1 MRAATCILA
10 KAAALARAS
19 ASVTAFAADVPGSS
33 CSGFGYRVVR
43 GRVGDALDRTI
54 ANQLSREDMDY
65 IVAPF
70 ATDNERRGLWRTEF
84 WGKYMHSA
92 APLFAY
98 SGCARLKA
106 NMDSSVKAIL
116 AAQEPSGYIGNY
128 PDDKRCGEGWDVWG
142 MKYTM
147 MGLIHYYDATGS
159 KEALD
164 AALRL

>member
-1 MRAATCILA
+1 MRAAPCVLA
-10 KAAALARAS
+10 KAAALALAS
-19 ASVTAFAADVPGSS
+19 ASVTAFAADVPGPS

-54 ANQLSREDMDY
+54 ANQLAREDMDY

-106 NMDSSVKAIL
+106 NMDSSVKAVL

-128 PDDKRCGEGWDVWG
+128 PDDKRCGAGWDAGGWWCCWG
-142 MKYTM
+142 ADW
-147 MGLIHYYDATGS
+147 GVD
-159 KEALD
+159 
-164 AALRL
+164 